1 MNISVVIP
9 VLNEEQNIRLM
20 YEKVRKALSKIPGRH
35 EIIYI
40 DDGSADRT
48 FDELKK
54 LNRTDKSLTAI
65 RFQRN
70 YGKASA
76 LSAGFKKASGDIIV
90 TMDGDL
96 QDEPEEMKKLI
107 EKLVKG
113 NYGLVTGWKQTKH
126 KGNLRRMPSLLFNV
140 MARAVTGLKIHDFNC
155 PFKAY
160 KAEAAK
166 GLLLYGQ
173 MHRYIPA
180 LVKWNGY
187 SVAEVPV
194 LNYER
199 KFGATKY
206 KSGRIL
212 KGIFDLV
219 TVKYLT
225 SYNASPL
232 YLFGV
237 LGILSGL
244 LGFAAGLYLIIQW
257 FQGIGIGSRP
267 LLILAVLLSMIGI
280 QFISIGLLGEMMTYN
295 AQKAGNS
302 YVVREEL

>member
-1 MNISVVIP
+1 MISVVIP
-9 VLNEEQNIRLM
+9 VLNEEPNIRPM
-20 YEKVRKALSKIPGRH
+20 YEKIKAALKKINESH
-35 EIIYI
+35 EIIYV
-40 DDGSADRT
+40 DDGSTDKT
-48 FDELKK
+48 FQELSLLHKK
-54 LNRTDKSLTAI
+54 DKSLKAI

-76 LSAGFKKASGDIIV
+76 LSAGFMKASGDIIV
-90 TMDGDL
+90 TMDGDM
-96 QDEPEEMKKLI
+96 QDEPGEMKKLVDRL
-107 EKLVKG
+107 KAG

-126 KGNLRRMPSLLFNV
+126 RGSLRTIPSHTFNLLTRLI
-140 MARAVTGLKIHDFNC
+140 TGLRIHDFNC

-160 KAEAAK
+160 RADAAK
-166 GLLLYGQ
+166 SINLYGQ

-187 SVAEVPV
+187 SVDEMPV

-206 KSGRIL
+206 RSGRII
-212 KGIFDLV
+212 KGFFDLV

-232 YLFGV
+232 YLFGL

-244 LGFAAGLYLIIQW
+244 LGLAAGIYLIIQW
-257 FQGIGIGSRP
+257 FQGIGIGTRP
-267 LLILAVLLSMIGI
+267 LLILAVLLTMIGI
-280 QFISIGLLGEMMTYN
+280 QFVSIGLLGEMMTYN
-295 AQKAGNS
+295 AQKSGNN
-302 YVVREEL
+302 YLIREEL